1 MGTNIPQPVTSSQK
15 ICDNDYQMQFKDKD
29 TEVWKLSDILKAPQL
44 YEAER
49 T

>member
-1 MGTNIPQPVTSSQK
+1 MFYEIHISQK
-15 ICDNDYQMQFKDKD
+15 ICDNDYQTQFRDKD
-29 TEVWKLSDILKAPQL
+29 AEVWKLSDILKALQL